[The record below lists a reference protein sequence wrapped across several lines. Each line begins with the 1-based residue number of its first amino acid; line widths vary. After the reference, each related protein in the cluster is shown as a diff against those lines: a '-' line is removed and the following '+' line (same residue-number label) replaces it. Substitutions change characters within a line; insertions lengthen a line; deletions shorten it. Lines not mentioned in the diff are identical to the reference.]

1 MAARIDK
8 YPDLVKNRGR
18 ALRVLAGRP
27 LYFYLVLNGANPVRL
42 LEEGSSLLK
51 GPGTTGELGVWDM
64 LQPLGVSSDGTN
76 KTSVF
81 SRWQLNRQWSV
92 RLDPVTLLDHAPEA
106 VFMDDPLEFSFIK
119 LLGPFPYRTLD
130 NVPDG
135 ETAP

>member
-1 MAARIDK
+1 M
-8 YPDLVKNRGR
+8 
-18 ALRVLAGRP
+18 
-27 LYFYLVLNGANPVRL
+27 RL

-106 VFMDDPLEFSFIK
+106 VFTDYPLEFSFIK
-119 LLGPFPYRTLD
+119 LLGPIPNRTLD
-130 NVPDG
+130 NAPEAD
-135 ETAP
+135 TAP